1 MGAGDLGRVHHLGAA
16 APVPAGGL
24 ELPALVCRSPLGLGP
39 PVAEVLIG
47 QPAADGVVGRVAA
60 QQQLG
65 ELALQFS
72 RVAGQ
77 PFLEASAL
85 LRIQEWL
92 LDPCDQCRPSQPV
105 APSRFML

>member
-1 MGAGDLGRVHHLGAA
+1 M
-16 APVPAGGL
+16 
-24 ELPALVCRSPLGLGP
+24 
-39 PVAEVLIG
+39 AEVLIG